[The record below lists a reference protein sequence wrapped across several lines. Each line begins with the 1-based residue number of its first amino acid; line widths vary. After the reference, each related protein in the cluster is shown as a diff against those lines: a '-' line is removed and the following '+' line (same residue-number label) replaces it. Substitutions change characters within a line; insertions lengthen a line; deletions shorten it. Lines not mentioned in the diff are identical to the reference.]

1 MAWRIPELASRAALL
16 VEGTAFLKVA
26 RLSPEKLR
34 VNNQSGIQLLVEA
47 IGGSWGATELEEIQ
61 VFRKG
66 LVWHHSATWWISW
79 LLFGSH
85 GIQLCGTSE
94 QGHKTGVQALY
105 VLLRQSL
112 LAPHDKKKILLEHPG
127 ELKYEPVVKFFRL
140 LGMFFLELQ
149 GSRQSAN

>member
-1 MAWRIPELASRAALL
+1 
-16 VEGTAFLKVA
+16 
-26 RLSPEKLR
+26 
-34 VNNQSGIQLLVEA
+34 
-47 IGGSWGATELEEIQ
+47 
-61 VFRKG
+61 
-66 LVWHHSATWWISW
+66 
-79 LLFGSH
+79 
-85 GIQLCGTSE
+85 
-94 QGHKTGVQALY
+94 